1 MERLNNKKVYTG
13 LVVSDVRE
21 KTITVQVET
30 TKLHPIYGKRVKVS
44 KKFHAHDENNEARVG
59 DTVTIIE
66 TRPYSKTKTFRLV
79 EVVNKVEV
87 V

>member
-21 KTITVQVET
+21 KTITVQVES
-30 TKLHPIYGKRVKVS
+30 TKLHPIYSKRVKVS
-44 KKFHAHDENNEARVG
+44 KKFHAHDENGEANVG

-66 TRPYSKTKTFRLV
+66 SRPYSKTKTFRLL
-79 EVVNKVEV
+79 EVVNKAEV